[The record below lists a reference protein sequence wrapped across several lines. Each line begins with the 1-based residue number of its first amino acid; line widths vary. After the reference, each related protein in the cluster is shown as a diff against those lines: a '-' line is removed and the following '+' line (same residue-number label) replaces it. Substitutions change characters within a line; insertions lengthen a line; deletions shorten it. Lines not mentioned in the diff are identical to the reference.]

1 MADEDGLLSVGLALE
16 GENDD
21 DTRADAA
28 ALFSIDL
35 GDGSAASIDVDADG
49 GEGATTT
56 MNSNGSAPSVA
67 GTCNTS
73 KRKSPVWADFEE
85 IYEVIN
91 GSRICTKAVYKMCKS
106 TLFARSAADTGHLKR
121 HQKSCR
127 IKTDQRARVQSRLLY
142 NPNGSVYNWDY
153 KPEVARSE
161 LCRLIAKLD
170 LPLGIGETDAW
181 EEYIV
186 RAHNP
191 KFVKTFGLKKV
202 IGLHLIEVKHTGENI
217 AEKVACVIK
226 EFGLLDNV
234 FSITLD
240 NVSSNAKAMETL
252 TPMFAGYLGSEPAP
266 TPSDPNK
273 VKYHLVHQHCA
284 CHIINLI
291 VKFGLK
297 RFKPYTEDFRT
308 AINFLNSSN
317 QRIALFKNFY
327 IAKGVRLRKFGLN
340 MNVRWNAT
348 YLMLKHL
355 LPCKD
360 VFSVFINSNYGS
372 TLLTASHW
380 YIADKILEFLKVFYD
395 STVTLSG
402 VYYPTSPLILHH
414 LLDIITHLHESS
426 KDQNLFSIIYPMKL
440 KYLKYWKDIPLL
452 YLFAFILDPRG
463 KIRGLFNVLI
473 IMQQKTGFDCTSY
486 YGIVKTEIFKLFNKY
501 EEKFDAARSQRRAAH
516 PANITGKRKQ
526 AWGRIFRGPGA
537 YGVVGPSPASAP
549 SPLSTSAAACE
560 LSAYLDSD
568 NVTAYEDD
576 FDILLWWCDHKL
588 TYLVLSIMA
597 KDIMSVPIST
607 MSSESYFSLIGR
619 ILDERRRRLLPEHV
633 EMLACIKDWEL
644 GERRLQHDVDNQEL
658 VDSFEHLYLD
668 EDASTSGAPSASTSA
683 SSGS

>member
-1 MADEDGLLSVGLALE
+1 MADEDGLLSVGLAPE

-21 DTRADAA
+21 DTRANAD
-28 ALFSIDL
+28 ALF
-35 GDGSAASIDVDADG
+35 G
-49 GEGATTT
+49 
-56 MNSNGSAPSVA
+56 
-67 GTCNTS
+67 NTS
-73 KRKSPVWADFEE
+73 KRKSLVWADFEE

-91 GSRICTKAVYKMCKS
+91 GSRIYTKAICKMCKT
-106 TLFARSAADTGHLKR
+106 TLSARSSAGTGHLKR

-127 IKTDQRARVQSRLLY
+127 IKTDQRARVQSRLSY
-142 NPNGSVYNWDY
+142 NPDGSVYNWDY

-161 LCRLIAKLD
+161 LCRLITKLD

-191 KFVKTFGLKKV
+191 RFVKTFSLKKV
-202 IGLHLIEVKHTGENI
+202 IGLRLIEVKHTGDNI
-217 AEKVACVIK
+217 TEKVTCVIE
-226 EFGLLDNV
+226 EFGLLDKV
-234 FSITLD
+234 FSVTLD
-240 NVSSNAKAMETL
+240 NASSNANAMEKL
-252 TPMFAGYLGSEPAP
+252 THMFAGYLGSEPAP

-273 VKYHLVHQHCA
+273 VKYHLVHQRCA

-291 VKFGLK
+291 VKSGLK
-297 RFKPYTEDFRT
+297 RFKPYTEDFRI

-317 QRIALFKNFY
+317 QRIALFKNFC
-327 IAKGVRLRKFGLN
+327 IAKGVRPRKFGLD
-340 MNVRWNAT
+340 MDVRWNPT

-355 LPCKD
+355 LPYKD

-380 YIADKILEFLKVFYD
+380 YIANKILEFLEVFYD

-414 LLDIITHLHESS
+414 LLDIITHLHKSS
-426 KDQNLFSIIYPMKL
+426 KDQNLFSVVYPMKL

-452 YLFAFILDPRG
+452 YSFAFILDPRD
-463 KIRGLFNVLI
+463 KMRGLFNVLT
-473 IMQQKTGFDCTSY
+473 IMQQKTGFDYSSY

-501 EEKFDAARSQRRAAH
+501 EEKFGAARSQRRAAH
-516 PANITGKRKQ
+516 PTSITGKRKH

-537 YGVVGPSPASAP
+537 SGVVGPSPASAP
-549 SPLSTSAAACE
+549 SPSLSTYAAACE

-576 FDILLWWCDHKL
+576 FDLLLWWRDRKL
-588 TYLVLSIMA
+588 TYPVLSIMA
-597 KDIMSVPIST
+597 RDIMSVPIST
-607 MSSESYFSLIGR
+607 VSSESCFSLTGR
-619 ILDERRRRLLPEHV
+619 ILEERRRRLLLEHV

-668 EDASTSGAPSASTSA
+668 EDASTSGSRAPSATTSA
-683 SSGS
+683 SVASASGD